1 MIWKFLGGSHGPLS
15 RQSLIHVLRTR
26 RESGQKRLWKKA
38 ISRLAAA
45 ATLAAIACSAPAGAA
60 DEQKVVSLPEV
71 TVTDA
76 ASGHPS
82 CEEVRSLFRQWVE
95 EDKWP
100 DIPRSDSRVG
110 VAAAATCETGRP
122 HETAPVRQWNWSS
135 A

>member
-1 MIWKFLGGSHGPLS
+1 MARSGSGM
-15 RQSLIHVLRTR
+15 
-26 RESGQKRLWKKA
+26 KA

-82 CEEVRSLFRQWVE
+82 CEEVRSLFRQSSGRGGQMAGHSVQRLAGRRCRGCYLQDRQTARNGRRDGYLMVRTPTVE
-95 EDKWP
+95 LPMIW
-100 DIPRSDSRVG
+100 
-110 VAAAATCETGRP
+110 
-122 HETAPVRQWNWSS
+122 
-135 A
+135 